1 MMENLYTTKMSDN
14 KKKLQSRFLKISS
27 KNGNFSKFI
36 SVITAI
42 LLLTAMLFA
51 NVVTASVVNEDEI
64 IDFYVKSEK
73 INFKNKPFINE
84 EIIYLPLRET
94 FEKLGVFDIEGNY
107 MDWENGKINIKVA
120 ESKESNPTFYT
131 VTIGS
136 NNLGISH
143 IGADKDK
150 TGKMLMNMYLA
161 FSEKAPAILKDNVTY
176 VPYKFIDYMTNIG
189 VSINGDGAFEFV
201 FTTKDE
207 NKKAF
212 VSGSVF
218 LPVSGD
224 ISSAFGKTQ
233 NPFTGE
239 TVINNGID
247 ISATEGTDVHSTI
260 YGTVTETG
268 FDNEKGYYVVIEKD
282 NVKTEY
288 SHLLSDIS
296 VKEGDKVTK
305 NQPIGKVGNTGVSTG
320 AHLHFELSVNGEYV
334 DPENLL

>member
-1 MMENLYTTKMSDN
+1 MFENIYTTKMSDD
-14 KKKLQSRFLKISS
+14 KKKL
-27 KNGNFSKFI
+27 KNRFSKIGKQSSGIYKFTSI
-36 SVITAI
+36 VMTVV
-42 LLLTAMLFA
+42 LLTSMIFA
-51 NVVTASVVNEDEI
+51 NIVLASMENSEDI
-64 IDFYVKSEK
+64 LDFYVKSEK
-73 INFKNKPFINE
+73 INFKNKPFIYEN
-84 EIIYLPLRET
+84 IIYLPLRET
-94 FEKLGVFDIEGNY
+94 FEKLGVFDVEGNY
-107 MDWENGKINIKVA
+107 MDWENGKISIKVA
-120 ESKESNPTFYT
+120 ESKDSNSTFYT

-150 TGKMLMNMYLA
+150 TGKMIMNMYLV

-176 VPYKFIDYMTNIG
+176 VPYKFIDYMTNRG

-201 FTTKDE
+201 FTTKDK

-268 FDNEKGYYVVIEKD
+268 FDNEKGYYVVIEKG

-296 VKEGDKVTK
+296 VKKGDKVTK
-305 NQPIGKVGNTGVSTG
+305 NQIIGKVGNTGVSTG
-320 AHLHFELSVNGEYV
+320 AHLHFEISINGDYV
-334 DPENLL
+334 DPINML